1 MNETWRNVS
10 QRWFALEPAQRRIA
24 IAAASIAAIAIGAI
38 AWLISIAMQPPWLLL
53 YGGLETAAAGEAL
66 VALESEGVPTRVR
79 GNAILVPAD
88 RRDAARLTLA
98 QQGLPEQGQSGYE
111 LLDNLTGFS
120 TTSEMFDAA
129 YWRAREGELAR
140 TILAMAG
147 VKSVRVHLAIPRT
160 APFARDRGRPSAAV
174 SVTMSSRSMTADQAN
189 AIRHL
194 VSLAVP
200 ELTPDRVAVIDRAMG
215 LVTSAGPENEDA
227 TGATTTDA
235 VLQSRLLELLEAR
248 VGSGNARVAVKV
260 VFDQGEEK
268 IVERSIDPEGRVLV
282 DENVT
287 QIEENAQGQPQAVT
301 VASNL
306 PEGTTEG
313 AGTQSR
319 RKENRGVNRYEVSEI
334 RRERA
339 QAAGGVQRITA
350 AILLNHASQRL
361 EDGSVAIEAR
371 SVEEL
376 EAVRRL
382 VEAAIGFDAAR
393 GDSVVV
399 ETLAFDVSEA
409 PATDVRENLFAEFL
423 SREGVSLIQI
433 AIPAIVAIFIGLFV
447 LRPIL
452 RIAASPPIAAAP
464 RDPISIAGGTQSLSA
479 AQQLAIERL
488 RAVGTEK
495 PAAAAAVLQSW
506 VAGAPVDQAR

>member
-1 MNETWRNVS
+1 MNETWRNLS
-10 QRWFALEPAQRRIA
+10 RRWGALAPAQQRIA
-24 IAAASIAAIAIGAI
+24 IAATAIATVAFASI
-38 AWLISIAMQPPWLLL
+38 AWLISLATQPPWSLL
-53 YGGLETAAAGEAL
+53 YGGLEPAAAGEAL
-66 VALESEGVPTRVR
+66 AALEGEGVPTRVR
-79 GNAILVPAD
+79 GDAILVPAD

-98 QQGLPEQGQSGYE
+98 RQGLPEQGQSGYE

-129 YWRAREGELAR
+129 YWRAREGELSR

-174 SVTMSSRSMTADQAN
+174 SITMSGRAMSADQAN

-200 ELTPDRVAVIDRAMG
+200 DLTPDRVAVIDRATG
-215 LVTSAGPENEDA
+215 LVPSMGKPNDERAGA
-227 TGATTTDA
+227 ITTDA
-235 VLQSRLLELLEAR
+235 ILQSRLLELLEAR
-248 VGSGNARVAVKV
+248 VGPGNARVAVKV
-260 VFDQGEEK
+260 AFDQGDEK
-268 IVERSIDPEGRVLV
+268 IIERSIDPERRVLI

-306 PEGTTEG
+306 PEGATGG
-313 AGTQSR
+313 AETQSR
-319 RKENRGVNRYEVSEI
+319 RKESRGVNRYEVSEV

-339 QAAGGVQRITA
+339 QSAGGVERITA
-350 AILLNHASQRL
+350 AVLLNHATRTL
-361 EDGSVAIEAR
+361 EDGSTIAEAR
-371 SVEEL
+371 SPEEL
-376 EAVRRL
+376 EVIRRL
-382 VEAAIGFDAAR
+382 VEAAVGFDAVR

-399 ETLAFDVSEA
+399 ETLAFDASEA
-409 PATDVRENLFAEFL
+409 PPVTGQSDPLADFL
-423 SREGVSLIQI
+423 AREGVSLLQI
-433 AIPAIVAIFIGLFV
+433 AIPSIVAIFLGWFV

-452 RIAASPPIAAAP
+452 KIAAAP
-464 RDPISIAGGTQSLSA
+464 PAAPALSA
-479 AQQLAIERL
+479 NGSLAGAANILSTGQQAAIERL
-488 RAVGTEK
+488 RAIGTEK

-506 VAGAPVDQAR
+506 VGGASSDGAR